1 MLKSALLCSIHIL
14 GDWGRRGQFSQVPIA
29 NKMRNI
35 NHDAVISTGDNFYP
49 AGITDSTDTQIYE
62 SWSAIYEPTQP
73 WYIAL
78 GNHDHRGNASAQT
91 KVDLPYWNM
100 PAPVYSTTICNNT
113 FVFMDSTFV
122 SGEQWEHI
130 EHLLSEGL
138 PNKWI
143 VAHHPIYSGGYH
155 YLVNDDYRD
164 KMTELYKKYNVRAII
179 SGHDHNLQYIEW
191 GDVKQ
196 IVSGAGASTYGVR
209 SPQEGVTFF
218 SDNVGFVHFEIYQ
231 QVISIRYI
239 GLEETLFE
247 TEINII

>member
-1 MLKSALLCSIHIL
+1 
-14 GDWGRRGQFSQVPIA
+14 
-29 NKMRNI
+29 
-35 NHDAVISTGDNFYP
+35 
-49 AGITDSTDTQIYE
+49 
-62 SWSAIYEPTQP
+62 
-73 WYIAL
+73 
-78 GNHDHRGNASAQT
+78 
-91 KVDLPYWNM
+91 
-100 PAPVYSTTICNNT
+100 
-113 FVFMDSTFV
+113 MDSTFV

-239 GLEETLFE
+239 GLEQTLFE